1 MAAADLDQRILFA
14 AQNTERGKFAEED
27 AIGGEKDFYVLV
39 GMDVE
44 ILAVF
49 GGDDYP
55 AELIYGADHTSCL
68 HGDYLLG
75 TRQRAARA
83 RVSGDVPEWAE
94 QKENAAVCTK

>member
-1 MAAADLDQRILFA
+1 MAAANLDQGIFFA

-39 GMDVE
+39 RMDVE
-44 ILAVF
+44 IFAVF
-49 GGDDYP
+49 GGDDYS

-75 TRQRAARA
+75 TRQRTRRA
-83 RVSGDVPEWAE
+83 RVSGNVPKWAE